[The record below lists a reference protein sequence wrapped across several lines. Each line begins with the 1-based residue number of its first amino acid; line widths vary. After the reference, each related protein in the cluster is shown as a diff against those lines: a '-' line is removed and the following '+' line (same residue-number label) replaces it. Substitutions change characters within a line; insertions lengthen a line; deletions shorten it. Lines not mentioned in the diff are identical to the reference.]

1 MLQNHKENLA
11 FLSYFNGSNS
21 FLFVNVTKVYQFKAQ
36 NSEIKPY
43 PLCLGNISRH
53 LTANN
58 MKKQDEINTCK
69 TFLLI
74 IILLIIVILLIFTI
88 FHEKH
93 DIK

>member
-1 MLQNHKENLA
+1 MFQNHKENLA
-11 FLSYFNGSNS
+11 FLTYFNGNNS

-74 IILLIIVILLIFTI
+74 IILLIIVILSIFTI